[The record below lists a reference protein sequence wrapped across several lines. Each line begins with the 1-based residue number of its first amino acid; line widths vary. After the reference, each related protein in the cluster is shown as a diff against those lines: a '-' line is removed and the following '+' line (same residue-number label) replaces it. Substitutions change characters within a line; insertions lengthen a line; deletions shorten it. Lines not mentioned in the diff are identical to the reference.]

1 MSGNV
6 PELPNFIQILYNN
19 FPNQNWVHLL
29 HYWEDLIFSLLV
41 GTCLTFLFYT
51 GLHKKKLIPM
61 GLQNVTELGLETLQ
75 NLIMGIFGSHEGK
88 KHLPFL
94 GSLFIYILSLNW
106 FGLVPLMKSPSSNL
120 NVTAALALCVFCYV
134 QYLNIKNMG
143 VVGFLY
149 HLAGSPKG
157 VAGWLLVPVIIPL
170 ELLSQISRPVTLA
183 LRLFGNILG
192 EHILL
197 GVFAVLGVV
206 WIAIYAV
213 TLTIPLQIPFVFL
226 ALLTGFMQALVFTM
240 LSTVYIL
247 LSIPHEKHAN

>member
-1 MSGNV
+1 MSGDI

-19 FPNQNWVHLL
+19 YPDQKWVLFL
-29 HYWEDLIFSLLV
+29 HRFEDLFFSLIVIVAMVLLCYWGV
-41 GTCLTFLFYT
+41 
-51 GLHKKKLIPM
+51 HKKALIP
-61 GLQNVTELGLETLQ
+61 GKLQNGMEFGLETLQ
-75 NLIMGIFGSHEGK
+75 NLIMGILGPEGA

-94 GSLFIYILSLNW
+94 GTLFIYVLMLNW
-106 FGLVPLMKSPSSNL
+106 AGLIPLMKSPSSSL
-120 NVTAALALCVFCYV
+120 DVTASLAICVFCYV

-143 VVGFLY
+143 VLGFLY

-157 VAGWLLVPVIIPL
+157 VASWLLVPLILPL
-170 ELLSQISRPVTLA
+170 ELLAQISRPVTLA

-197 GVFAVLGVV
+197 GVFAILGVV
-206 WIAIYAV
+206 WLAAYAV
-213 TLTIPLQIPFVFL
+213 TLTVPLQIPFVFL

-247 LSIPHEKHAN
+247 LSIPHKEHSK

>member
-1 MSGNV
+1 MSGNI
-6 PELPNFIQILYNN
+6 PELPNFIQLLYKNY
-19 FPNQNWVHLL
+19 PDQDWVRLL
-29 HYWEDLIFSLLV
+29 HHWEDLFFSLLV
-41 GTCLTFLFYT
+41 GACITLFFYW
-51 GLHKKKLIPM
+51 GVHKKELIPR
-61 GLQNVTELGLETLQ
+61 GLQNVIELGLETLQ
-75 NLIMGIFGSHEGK
+75 NLIMGILGPEGA

-94 GSLFIYILSLNW
+94 GTLFIYVLTLNW

-120 NVTAALALCVFCYV
+120 NVTAGLAICVFCYV

-143 VVGFLY
+143 VLGFLY
-149 HLAGSPKG
+149 HLAGSPRDI
-157 VAGWLLVPVIIPL
+157 AGWLLVPVITPL

-197 GVFAVLGVV
+197 GVFAILGVIV
-206 WIAIYAV
+206 YV
-213 TLTIPLQIPFVFL
+213 VPLTVPLQIPFVFL

-247 LSIPHEKHAN
+247 LSIPHKKHAK

>member
-6 PELPNFIQILYNN
+6 PELPNFIQILYKNY
-19 FPNQNWVHLL
+19 PDLNWVRLL
-29 HYWEDLIFSLLV
+29 HHWEDLVFSLIV
-41 GTCLTFLFYT
+41 GTCITLLFYW
-51 GLHKKKLIPM
+51 GVRKKELIPR
-61 GLQNVTELGLETLQ
+61 GLQNVMELSLETLQ
-75 NLIMGIFGSHEGK
+75 KLIMGILGPEGT

-94 GSLFIYILSLNW
+94 GTLFIYILTLNW

-120 NVTAALALCVFCYV
+120 NVTAGLAICVFCYV

-143 VVGFLY
+143 VLGFLY
-149 HLAGSPKG
+149 HLAGSPQG

-206 WIAIYAV
+206 VYMV
-213 TLTIPLQIPFVFL
+213 TLTVPLQIPFVFL

-247 LSIPHEKHAN
+247 LSIPHKKHAK